1 MKSFDSD
8 GLWSGDR
15 VYVQRQGNSDRF
27 SVLVSRRMLVAEFPS
42 KDWANAFAEV
52 IDGFAV
58 PGEGLDTTMRR
69 VSEGLLSLASTKHL
83 VAGVL
88 RRAAELRQAASLGAI
103 EDRERVTQQQVAY
116 TLRTQADML
125 DGGRTT

>member
-1 MKSFDSD
+1 MKGFDSD

-83 VAGVL
+83 VAAC
-88 RRAAELRQAASLGAI
+88 RRSAARRASLGAI
-103 EDRERVTQQQVAY
+103 EDRERVAQQQVAY